1 MTDVTNQALAFNKKA
16 MKIGTITLIC
26 GIIADFIPA
35 IYLYVAYGVMPPIA
49 DILKVWTVAAITFG
63 VSWIIQPITFFS
75 LLGVSGTYI
84 GWLAG
89 SCADIRCPAVAMAQK
104 AAGVEPGTPEG
115 DVIST
120 MGLAGSIFTSV
131 TVITFFVLVGMG
143 LIEAMPPFVKSSFKF
158 ILPSVFGAVY
168 VQLAGKHLSMGAV
181 TIICGVVLAFAFKM
195 LALPGW
201 IMNICIICSGMLV
214 ARWQFVRD
222 SKKTAA

>member
-1 MTDVTNQALAFNKKA
+1 MEFNAKA
-16 MKIGTITLIC
+16 IKIGTITM
-26 GIIADFIPA
+26 IAGVIANFIPVT
-35 IYLYVAYGVMPPIA
+35 YLYVAYGIIPPVA

-120 MGLAGSIFTSV
+120 IGLAGSIFMSV
-131 TVITFFVLVGMG
+131 SVITFFILVGMNF
-143 LIEAMPPFVKSSFKF
+143 IEMLPPFIKISFKY
-158 ILPSVFGAVY
+158 ILPAVFGAVY
-168 VQLAGKHLSMGAV
+168 VQLAGKQLSVGAM
-181 TIICGVVLAFAFKM
+181 TIIAGFAIAMIFKTM
-195 LALPGW
+195 ALPGW
-201 IMNICIICSGMLV
+201 IMNILIIFSGMLI
-214 ARWQFVRD
+214 ARIKFVRD
-222 SKKTAA
+222 AKEKA